1 MKCAC
6 IIVMD
11 IEELF
16 VVPNFLR
23 SLIFGMS
30 NNIQEQNNCNS
41 NQDGIVSVDSRI
53 LDLGNFV

>member
-16 VVPNFLR
+16 VVPKFLR

-41 NQDGIVSVDSRI
+41 NQDGIVSVVSRI

>member
-16 VVPNFLR
+16 VVPKFLR

-41 NQDGIVSVDSRI
+41 NQDGIVSVVSRI
-53 LDLGNFV
+53 LDLDNFV